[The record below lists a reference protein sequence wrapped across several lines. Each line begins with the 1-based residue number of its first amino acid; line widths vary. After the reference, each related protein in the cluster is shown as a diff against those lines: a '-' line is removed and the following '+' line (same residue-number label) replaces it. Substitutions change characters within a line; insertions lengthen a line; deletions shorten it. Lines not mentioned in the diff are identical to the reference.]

1 MKKYFVLLA
10 VSLFLGAVQA
20 QRPSRSHSLVQQKS
34 LQAPVPS
41 ANAVVAKFPA
51 AHVAS
56 AVPQYDFEAGGLFY
70 KKLGEGR
77 VEVTFHDSAS
87 CVYYFN
93 SDTDYNTPEARH
105 SYYSG
110 DIVVPATVTTGEGTF
125 RVERIGDWAF
135 AYAGGIT
142 SITLPE
148 GIASIGRGAMYA
160 TSFER
165 LELPSTLRAIGARAF
180 TGGVIDNV
188 SAPSLE
194 AWLQIDFTDTNSNPI
209 WAGGGQLLIDGE
221 VLRELDI
228 PEGVT
233 EVKDFAFGICP
244 TITEVHFPSTLRRIG
259 QMAFYYNTSLAMVDI
274 PAGLEEIAYGA
285 FNICPQL
292 TEVVLP
298 GTLRTIASYAFSG
311 CRISTFTV
319 PASVEEIG
327 AFALSQ
333 ADEALQSVRVEE
345 GNAHFTSLD
354 GILYSKDITRLL
366 CYPAGKK
373 ETRYTMPETVRE
385 VDGLSLGTNGYI
397 TDIDISPALQR
408 VGSNGLL
415 TAKDVNLHVGDLAA
429 FCRIVL
435 KDDADGDDF
444 YAPWS
449 PYILYVDG
457 QLATEL
463 ALPEGITEVGRMQFM
478 SCKSLE
484 RVTLPTTLRRVL
496 QFAFGQ
502 CVNLRSVTLPAA
514 LEQLEFYAFGY
525 SPLREVH
532 VQMTEPF
539 SFVPVAGEQDYH
551 SLDNVQPFYSY
562 TATLYV
568 PVGTVE
574 QYQQTDGWNAFA
586 VILEDTEENQPRE
599 DVFVEVGRGTFT
611 SQLLNRSYIGILEH
625 SRTNGSHY
633 RIRPFIYNEDG
644 IRLTVAADGSIYAE
658 RQSTGWDYA
667 SYGLIYACD
676 PLEYGFPDEEIGKA
690 TLYGDSELYG
700 NFDLRLIY
708 FVDGAYFEGGYGR
721 IAYIDTFTLEELN
734 SGIKGLE
741 RPTVPTASIYDLQG
755 RRLRDAS
762 AKGIYVQSGR
772 KLMR

>member
-10 VSLFLGAVQA
+10 VSLSLWTVQA
-20 QRPSRSHSLVQQKS
+20 QRPSRSLPLLQQKS
-34 LQAPVPS
+34 LQAPVPT
-41 ANAVVAKFPA
+41 ANAAVAKLPA
-51 AHVAS
+51 VRVAS

-93 SDTDYNTPEARH
+93 SDSDYNTPEVKH

-110 DIVVPATVTTGEGTF
+110 DIIVPATVTTSEGTF

-135 AYAGGIT
+135 AYANGVT

-148 GIASIGRGAMYA
+148 GITSLGRGAMYA

-165 LELPSTLRAIGARAF
+165 LELPSTLRSIGARAF

-188 SAPSLE
+188 STPSLE

-259 QMAFYYNTSLAMVDI
+259 QMAFYYNTSLAIVDM

-311 CRISTFTV
+311 CRISAFTI

-333 ADEALQSVRVEE
+333 ADEALQSIRVEA
-345 GNAHFTSLD
+345 GNTHFASLD

-385 VDGLSLGTNGYI
+385 VDGAALGTNGYI

-408 VGSNGLL
+408 IGPNGLL

-449 PYILYVDG
+449 PYTLYVDG
-457 QLATEL
+457 QLVTEL
-463 ALPEGITEVGRMQFM
+463 ALPEGITELGLMQFM
-478 SCKSLE
+478 FCKSLE
-484 RVTLPTTLRRVL
+484 SVTLPATLRRVR

-502 CVNLRSVTLPAA
+502 CENLRSVTLPAA

-525 SPLREVH
+525 SSLREVH
-532 VQMTEPF
+532 VQMTNPF
-539 SFVPVAGEQDYH
+539 SFVPVAGDQEH
-551 SLDNVQPFYSY
+551 PSLDNVQPFSSY

-574 QYQQTDGWNAFA
+574 LYQQTEGWKAFA
-586 VILEDTEENQPRE
+586 AILEDTEENQPRE

-625 SRTNGSHY
+625 SRTNDSHY

-644 IRLTVAADGSIYAE
+644 ICLTVAADGSIYAE

-676 PLEYGFPDEEIGKA
+676 PLEYGFPDEELGKA
-690 TLYGDSELYG
+690 TLYGGADFYG

-734 SGIKGLE
+734 SGIQNLE
-741 RPTVPTASIYDLQG
+741 GSAASSVPLYDLQG
-755 RRLRDAS
+755 RRLLGVPV
-762 AKGIYVQSGR
+762 KGIYVQGGR